1 MPNTRK
7 FVLGLAFVWI
17 IMNVAVFCTRDAR
30 AAWNEE
36 QLRVLE
42 LARVVGEEIGMPET
56 IQAIALQ
63 ETMLG
68 TFGNKVG
75 DRNLPVGK
83 RSYGVAQVKV
93 ATARYVMHRYPEL
106 KDEYFG
112 DRPLR
117 SVTDEEFIVL
127 LMTDDEACIVLA
139 AQYFVHN
146 LKLAKA
152 KPGSAWSRAVMAY
165 NQGWGRAKNAEN
177 PRNFEYVQAI
187 WKRITDN
194 VRPYRAGQARLEE
207 ERRLEVQR
215 RLQEEN
221 PLTVD
226 VALPVSLWINR

>member
-1 MPNTRK
+1 MLKSRK
-7 FVLGLAFVWI
+7 FLLGLAYT
-17 IMNVAVFCTRDAR
+17 IMNFMILCTPDAH
-30 AAWNEE
+30 AAWNDE
-36 QLRVLE
+36 QLRILE
-42 LARVVGEEIGMPET
+42 LARTVGEEIGMPET
-56 IQAIALQ
+56 IQAIVLQ

-112 DRPLR
+112 DRSLR

-127 LMTDDEACIVLA
+127 LMTDDEACIALA
-139 AQYFVHN
+139 TRYFAHN
-146 LKLAKA
+146 LKLAK
-152 KPGSAWSRAVMAY
+152 KRPGNAWSRAVMAY

-177 PRNFEYVQAI
+177 PRNFEYVRVI

-194 VRPYRAGQARLEE
+194 VRPYRAGLARLEE

-215 RLQEEN
+215 KLRGEN

-226 VALPVSLWINR
+226 VALPVSLFINH